1 MPSEATTRDIHVQ
14 VETEYDPQRSQPEG
28 NRWFYLYTVT
38 ISNRGEE
45 TVQLLSRHWIITDA
59 DGQTEEVQGPGVVGH
74 QPVLEPGQAFRYT
87 SGCPLPS
94 PYGTMHGTYQM
105 VTPDGDSFD
114 AEIAP
119 FELSEPF
126 LVN

>member
-119 FELSEPF
+119 FELAEPF